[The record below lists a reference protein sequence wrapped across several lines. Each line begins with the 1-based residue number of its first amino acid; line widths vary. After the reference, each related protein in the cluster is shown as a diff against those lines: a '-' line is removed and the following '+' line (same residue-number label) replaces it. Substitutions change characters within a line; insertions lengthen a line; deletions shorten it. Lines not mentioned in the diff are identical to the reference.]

1 MPKGRTAAMAR
12 LAARFGRSARS
23 APIGVPKKSNGTEN
37 LKSRGQ
43 HAVPV
48 CIVADRHSSWLKPWS
63 GLIHEPQF
71 RDLKATESIL
81 RRGFASQGQLC
92 PGFHVFQ
99 DDFNLLAHKKAARA
113 MTQTALKPSFGIQ
126 R

>member
-12 LAARFGRSARS
+12 LAARFGQSARS
-23 APIGVPKKSNGTEN
+23 APINFT
-37 LKSRGQ
+37 
-43 HAVPV
+43 
-48 CIVADRHSSWLKPWS
+48 KP
-63 GLIHEPQF
+63 LF
-71 RDLKATESIL
+71 RNLKATESIL
-81 RRGFASQGQLC
+81 RSGFASQGQLC